1 MGMKTPPISHTVESS
16 RYGQHR
22 CVTRVTPNSIVVE
35 GPTAYT
41 RGAVDDDGV
50 YEMADFEGGPF
61 IARGMS
67 LRLAVGDAPC
77 FPPDGIVKSAKWIG
91 AEEFGTL
98 MGLSESYWV
107 KALDKPNYAYC
118 LVEFV

>member
-1 MGMKTPPISHTVESS
+1 MSGAILHSFKS
-16 RYGQHR
+16 RYGDER
-22 CVTRVTPNSIVVE
+22 LLIAVDATTLLIE
-35 GPTAYT
+35 GPSQYT
-41 RGAVDDDGV
+41 RSSADENGQ
-50 YEMADFEGGPF
+50 YMADFEGGPF

-107 KALDKPNYAYC
+107 KALDKPNYGYC